1 MFEKKFA
8 IIKTVGNDEK
18 TLKYFNEDE
27 KEKAIAYG
35 AEIAKENKEGTISC
49 ALGYFDTRG
58 RMAANIRRVYEVWV
72 SKKNEEK
79 EHE

>member
-18 TLKYFNEDE
+18 ALKYFNKDE
-27 KEKAIAYG
+27 KEKALAYG
-35 AEIAKENKEGTISC
+35 AEVAEKNDTGVISC
-49 ALGYFDTRG
+49 VLGYFDGKG
-58 RMAANIRRVYEVWV
+58 RMVKNECRVYEVWV
-72 SKKNEEK
+72 SEKKEEK